1 MDIEQ
6 LVKMANDI
14 GNFFNAEPDR
24 TAAVE
29 GVADHL
35 HKFWD
40 PRMRRA
46 IVAHYQAGGVG
57 LGEVPRAA
65 VARLAVEWDSLKRT
79 GDG

>member
-14 GNFFNAEPDR
+14 GNFFDAEPDR
-24 TAAVE
+24 AAAVE
-29 GVADHL
+29 SITDHL

-46 IVAHYQAGGVG
+46 IVTHFQAGGAG
-57 LGEVPRAA
+57 LSEVSRAA
-65 VARLAVEWDSLKRT
+65 VARLAVEWTSLQQT

>member
-1 MDIEQ
+1 MDTER

-24 TAAVE
+24 AAAVE

-40 PRMRRA
+40 PRMRQA
-46 IVAHYQAGGVG
+46 ILAHYREGGIG
-57 LGEVPRAA
+57 LSEVSRAA
-65 VARLAVEWDSLKRT
+65 VGRLAREVESTRQA

>member
-1 MDIEQ
+1 MDTER

-24 TAAVE
+24 AAAVE

-40 PRMRRA
+40 PRMRQA
-46 IVAHYQAGGVG
+46 ILAHYREGGIG
-57 LGEVPRAA
+57 LSEVSRAA
-65 VARLAVEWDSLKRT
+65 VGRLAREAESTRQT